1 MALVTFPPNQT
12 AFVGLNSLVFTK
24 EVNLL
29 STLGDEGNNLVFNDA
44 DKVVDLRAGKRPKY
58 IVDEADEFLF
68 RILCSIPL
76 MFLNGLK
83 PAVALCSQT
92 NDI

>member
-12 AFVGLNSLVFTK
+12 AFVGSNSLVPTK

-29 STLGDEGNNLVFNDA
+29 STLRDEGNNLVFNDA
-44 DKVVDLRAGKRPKY
+44 DEVVDLRAGKRSKY
-58 IVDEADEFLF
+58 IVKEADEFLF
-68 RILCSIPL
+68 WILCSIAL

-83 PAVALCSQT
+83 PAADLCSQT
-92 NDI
+92 TDI

>member
-12 AFVGLNSLVFTK
+12 AFVGSNSLVSTK

-29 STLGDEGNNLVFNDA
+29 SALRDERNNLVFNDA
-44 DKVVDLRAGKRPKY
+44 DKVVEFRAGKRSKY